1 LLERKNPASNHI
13 LQVIVRKENLV
24 SNHNLQLKT
33 SGVHFYCLFNF
44 TNIAFSHHQIS
55 QGIGMDKPNFSQERE
70 FLIDLPERL
79 SSLL

>member
-1 LLERKNPASNHI
+1 
-13 LQVIVRKENLV
+13 V
-24 SNHNLQLKT
+24 SI
-33 SGVHFYCLFNF
+33 FYCLFNF